1 MIILENGEIVNID
14 RLLFVQKESWSNGG
28 TKRRLIYPGSSKLI
42 SDDDYK
48 RILKHIVP
56 LQ

>member
-14 RLLFVQKESWSNGG
+14 RLLFVQKESWSSGG
-28 TKRRLIYPGSSKLI
+28 TKWRLVYPGSSKLI

-56 LQ
+56 L